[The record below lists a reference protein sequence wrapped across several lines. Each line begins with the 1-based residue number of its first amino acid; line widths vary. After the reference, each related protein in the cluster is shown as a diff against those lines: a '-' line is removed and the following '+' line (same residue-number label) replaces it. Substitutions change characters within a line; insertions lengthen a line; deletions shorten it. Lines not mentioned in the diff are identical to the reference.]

1 MPVDRRLRLTALV
14 CRHNIGMTYSGM
26 GPDFRVLTKKGRKQA
41 QQYYLTYK
49 DDIPASQ
56 LVREMG
62 QTMQE
67 FTQSG

>member
-1 MPVDRRLRLTALV
+1 
-14 CRHNIGMTYSGM
+14 MTYSGM